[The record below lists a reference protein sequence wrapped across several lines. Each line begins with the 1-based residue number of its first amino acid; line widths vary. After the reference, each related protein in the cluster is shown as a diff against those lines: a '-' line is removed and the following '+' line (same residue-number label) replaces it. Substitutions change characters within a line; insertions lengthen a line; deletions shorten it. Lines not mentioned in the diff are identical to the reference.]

1 MPGQETGNYGAF
13 LLPTCSAAGTVRPS
27 WARLGGGQALGSDGP
42 RGNASHATSSLTIS
56 EQVSPLSEPLASL

>member
-13 LLPTCSAAGTVRPS
+13 LLSTCSAAGTVRPS
-27 WARLGGGQALGSDGP
+27 WARLGGQALGSDGP

-56 EQVSPLSEPLASL
+56 EQVSPLFEPLASL